1 MNEPVSLIKSK
12 KRLTAVQKDNMF
24 GLGLM
29 VPAMLVLGLVV
40 FFPILKGIWMSFNDY
55 TIATMK
61 NPTWNNFENYIKLFK
76 SKEIF
81 TYFYNTIVFV
91 LCTVIT
97 QFILAMGLA
106 LMLNTD
112 LKGRRFFRGM
122 FLMSWTIPSV
132 VVALL
137 WSWMLQP
144 QYGVL
149 NYIFHNLGLIQD
161 PTMQWV
167 QSTKFA
173 LPSIVVASVWKQ
185 TPYMLVMI
193 LAGLQSISK
202 DYMEAS
208 EIDGAN
214 KWQVFRHIMIPSI
227 RPVLDTTLLIAI
239 MNNFQMYTIIYNMT
253 AGGPMNKTTTLSI
266 AAYNKA
272 FTEYDLGAGAAIGVL
287 WLIMLA
293 IFTTIYNK
301 RAEKRNNDYM

>member
-1 MNEPVSLIKSK
+1 MSGPMSIINSK
-12 KRLTAVQKDNMF
+12 KRLTAAQRDNLF

-29 VPAMLVLGLVV
+29 VPAILVLGLVV

-55 TIATMK
+55 TIETMK
-61 NPTWNNFENYIKLFK
+61 NPTWNNFDNYIKLFK
-76 SKEIF
+76 SKEIY
-81 TYFYNTIVFV
+81 TYFLNTFVFV
-91 LCTVIT
+91 FFAVAI
-97 QFILAMGLA
+97 QFLIAMSLA
-106 LMLNTD
+106 LLLNAN
-112 LKGRRFFRGM
+112 LKGQRFFRGV

-149 NYIFHNLGLIQD
+149 NYIFYHIGIIQD
-161 PTMQWV
+161 PHMQWV
-167 QSTKFA
+167 QSPTYA
-173 LPSIVVASVWKQ
+173 MSSIVVATIWKQ

-202 DYMEAS
+202 DYMEAA

-214 KWQVFRHIMIPSI
+214 KWRVFRHIMIPSI
-227 RPVLDTTLLIAI
+227 RPVIETTILIAI

-253 AGGPMNKTTTLSI
+253 AGGPMNTTTTLSI

-287 WLIMLA
+287 WLIVLA
-293 IFTTIYNK
+293 IFTVISNK
-301 RAEKRNNDYM
+301 KSDKRNNDYM